1 MSITKKLIIRIFISI
16 VICFL
21 IGALSAFAIKSSV
34 NTWYATLDKPGF
46 TPPNWLFA
54 PVWTVL
60 YLIMGTAAGIVWA
73 RGFYH
78 KWVKTAL
85 YHFGFQ
91 LLFNGLWS
99 IVFFGFKRPLWG
111 LMILLTLIVLILL
124 TIKWFKVINKTAA
137 YLLIPYLTWICY
149 ITIVNFS
156 IWQLNN
162 VGLN

>member
-1 MSITKKLIIRIFISI
+1 MTITKKLIIRSFISI

-21 IGALSAFAIKSSV
+21 IGALSAFAIKSSA

-46 TPPNWLFA
+46 TPPNWLFT
-54 PVWTVL
+54 PVWSIL
-60 YLIMGTAAGIVWA
+60 YVIMGIAAGIVWA

-111 LMILLTLIVLILL
+111 LMILLTLIILILL

-137 YLLIPYLTWICY
+137 YLLIPYLIWICY
-149 ITIVNFS
+149 ITIINFS
-156 IWQLNN
+156 IWQLNM
-162 VGLN
+162 

>member
-1 MSITKKLIIRIFISI
+1 LNKL
-16 VICFL
+16 
-21 IGALSAFAIKSSV
+21 
-34 NTWYATLDKPGF
+34 GF

-54 PVWTVL
+54 PAWTIL
-60 YLIMGTAAGIVWA
+60 YLLMGTAAGIVWT

-99 IVFFGFKRPLWG
+99 IVFFGFNWPLWG
-111 LMILLTLIVLILL
+111 FVILLTLIVLTLL

-137 YLLIPYLTWICY
+137 YLLIPYLIWICY
-149 ITIVNFS
+149 IAIVNFS

-162 VGLN
+162 VSLNSSEF

>member
-1 MSITKKLIIRIFISI
+1 MTITKKLIIRIFIS
-16 VICFL
+16 VAICFL
-21 IGALSAFAIKSSV
+21 IGALSAFSIKSSV

-46 TPPNWLFA
+46 TPPNWLFT
-54 PVWTVL
+54 PVWSIL
-60 YLIMGTAAGIVWA
+60 YVIMGIAAGIVWA

-99 IVFFGFKRPLWG
+99 IVYFGFKRPLCG
-111 LMILLTLIVLILL
+111 LMILLTLIILILL

-137 YLLIPYLTWICY
+137 YLLIPYLIWICY
-149 ITIVNFS
+149 IAIVNFS
-156 IWQLNN
+156 IWQLNM
-162 VGLN
+162 

>member
-1 MSITKKLIIRIFISI
+1 MTKKLIIRILISSA
-16 VICFL
+16 ICFL

-46 TPPNWLFA
+46 TPPNWLFT
-54 PVWTVL
+54 PVWTML
-60 YLIMGTAAGIVWA
+60 YITMGTAAGIVWS

-111 LMILLTLIVLILL
+111 LMILLALIVLILL

-137 YLLIPYLTWICY
+137 YLLIPYLIWIFY
-149 ITIVNFS
+149 ITIVNFG
-156 IWQLNN
+156 IWQLNSAS
-162 VGLN
+162 LN